1 MLNYV
6 LLSFIIANGLFTA
19 AGGLLVAFVFI
30 EKAHM
35 NEAATTSNV
44 ATNLLLQRAP
54 LTGSPSLPY
63 TLSSTNTY

>member
-1 MLNYV
+1 MLNNV
-6 LLSFIIANGLFTA
+6 LLSFLIANGLFTA
-19 AGGLLVAFVFI
+19 TGGLLVAFVFI

-54 LTGSPSLPY
+54 LTGSSSLPHNF
-63 TLSSTNTY
+63 SSTNSY